1 MISLSVIYQLQLAP
15 LGRLATC
22 SLSYADIKPYQVQR
36 AAEASLLL
44 PDVSEAVSRRK
55 WLQMSFKQRVT

>member
-1 MISLSVIYQLQLAP
+1 MIRISAVYQLQLAA
-15 LGRLATC
+15 LARLATC

-44 PDVSEAVSRRK
+44 PDVSEAVSR
-55 WLQMSFKQRVT
+55 